1 MRKILGLFIIG
12 AFIAVSYAA
21 PSFAG
26 PSRAIIQEMGSTIGA
41 EEVNIDVDVAG
52 QGLNVMANNDTTL
65 GAGNATVGGTTVSSV
80 NVGLAEGYE
89 LRIGRLP
96 GIRSYLTL
104 PPNSG
109 FGWNPAGNNYG
120 LTLKAGGFAPGLGV
134 WLGYGST
141 SETDV
146 TSGNSAADI
155 SGSSLRVGAAYT
167 IPSSLV
173 YNVSLGYGSD
183 SGSAA
188 GQDVGG
194 VSTIEFAAAALYPLR
209 ETLLLGVEL
218 HYATLSIGDDKAVAG
233 DQKFDLTVLA
243 PALGARAIAG
253 NWTIDAVVALL
264 STSIEVKGSPSLG
277 SLDKAAATVIGVPN
291 LRVNYKF

>member
-1 MRKILGLFIIG
+1 MKKVLSLITVFFIVVC
-12 AFIAVSYAA
+12 AT

-26 PSRAIIQEMGSTIGA
+26 PSRALIQEMGSTIGA
-41 EEVNIDVDVAG
+41 EEVNIDLDVAG
-52 QGLNVMANNDTTL
+52 QGLNVASANDTTL

-96 GIRSYLTL
+96 GLRSYLTL
-104 PPNSG
+104 PATGSL
-109 FGWNPAGNNYG
+109 NPAGNNYG
-120 LTLKAGGFAPGLGV
+120 LTLKAGGFVPGLGV

-141 SETDV
+141 NKTDI
-146 TSGNSAADI
+146 TSGNSAGDI
-155 SGSSLRVGAAYT
+155 TGSSLRLGAAYT

-173 YNVSLGYGSD
+173 YNVSLAYGSD

-194 VSTIEFAAAALYPLR
+194 VSTIEFAAAALYPIR

-218 HYATLSIGDDKAVAG
+218 HYATLSVGDDKATAG
-233 DQKFDLTVLA
+233 DQKYDLTVLA

-253 NWTIDAVVALL
+253 NWTIDAVVTLL
-264 STSIEVKGSPSLG
+264 STSVEVKGSPSLG

-291 LRVNYKF
+291 LRINYKF

>member
-12 AFIAVSYAA
+12 AFIAVSFAA

-104 PPNSG
+104 PVG
-109 FGWNPAGNNYG
+109 GAFNPAGNNYG

-146 TSGNSAADI
+146 TSGNSAGDI
-155 SGSSLRVGAAYT
+155 SGSSLRIGAAYT

-218 HYATLSIGDDKAVAG
+218 HYATLSVGDDKATAG
-233 DQKFDLTVLA
+233 DQKYDLTVLA

-291 LRVNYKF
+291 LRINYKF